1 MNKNIMAKQKIN
13 YSDLSTKELG
23 LLKDIYIDLKI
34 KSMSNNDL
42 KDFAYEN
49 ISLQIKN
56 TIGND
61 EELEAWQEMEEF
73 FKDEFHNTIQDIQ
86 IKMRST
92 NDVPTYSNI
101 TEKKSVIEDT
111 GEDKKL
117 DMWED

>member
-1 MNKNIMAKQKIN
+1 MDKNQFN
-13 YSDLSTKELG
+13 YTDLSPKELE
-23 LLKDIYIDLKI
+23 LLKDIYIHQKVNG
-34 KSMSNNDL
+34 MNHNEL
-42 KDFAYEN
+42 KDFAKEN
-49 ISLQIKN
+49 ITLQIKS
-56 TIGND
+56 TIGKD

-92 NDVPTYSNI
+92 NDFPTYSNI